1 MAKIAVLG
9 AGAWGT
15 ALAMQLS
22 HRHQVVLWARNT
34 LHVSALRE
42 ARANH
47 QYLGDFGFQDS
58 LTIEDCLKT
67 AVNQVDLI
75 ISVVPTNG
83 FRAVLQALNGF
94 NNKTPI
100 IWASKGLEAASA
112 KLLYEIAAEELPH
125 TSYGVL
131 SGPSFAGELV
141 RNLPTAVTVASYD
154 SPLGLFASQL
164 IHGGNLRVYSSQDVI
179 GVCVGGAVKNVLAIA
194 AGIADGLQLGS
205 NARAAL
211 VTRGLSEMT
220 RFGIALGAQKE
231 TFMGLAGLG
240 DLMLTCTGESRNREV
255 GLQLAAGKN
264 LTTITEHLGH
274 VAEGVHTAAEVVKRA
289 AVLGVDMPIS
299 KQVHAVL
306 SSECMPKSAL
316 QALFSREQKT
326 EFS

>member
-22 HRHQVVLWARNT
+22 HRHQVVLWARNS

-58 LTIEDCLKT
+58 LGIDDCLKT
-67 AVNQVDLI
+67 AVEQADLI

-83 FRAVLQALNGF
+83 FRSVLQALNKLC
-94 NNKTPI
+94 NRSPI
-100 IWASKGLEAASA
+100 IWASKGLESSTA
-112 KLLYEIAAEELPH
+112 KLIYEIAAEELPNLH
-125 TSYGVL
+125 YGVL

-154 SPLGLFASQL
+154 AELVKFASRL

-179 GVCVGGAVKNVLAIA
+179 GVCVGGAIKNVMAIA

-220 RFGIALGAQKE
+220 RFGTALGAQKE

-264 LTTITEHLGH
+264 ITEIIEKLGH

-289 AVLGVDMPIS
+289 EMLDVDMPIS
-299 KQVHAVL
+299 KHVNAVL
-306 SSECMPKSAL
+306 TGEYSPMSAL
-316 QALFSREQKT
+316 QSLFSRQQKT
-326 EFS
+326 EFN

>member
-22 HRHQVVLWARNT
+22 HRHQVVLWARNS

-58 LTIEDCLKT
+58 LAIEDCLKT
-67 AVNQVDLI
+67 AVEQADLI

-83 FRAVLQALNGF
+83 FRAVVQALNKLH
-94 NNKTPI
+94 NHTPI
-100 IWASKGLEAASA
+100 IWASKGLEATSA
-112 KLLYEIAAEELPH
+112 KLLYEIAAEELANIP
-125 TSYGVL
+125 YGVL

-141 RNLPTAVTVASYD
+141 RNLPTAVTVASFD
-154 SPLGLFASQL
+154 VAMGQFACRL

-240 DLMLTCTGESRNREV
+240 DLMLTCTGESRNRQV

-264 LTTITEHLGH
+264 LMEITDGLGH

-289 AVLGVDMPIS
+289 EVLGIDMPIS
-299 KQVHAVL
+299 KHVNAVL
-306 SSECMPKSAL
+306 SGQCLPKAAL